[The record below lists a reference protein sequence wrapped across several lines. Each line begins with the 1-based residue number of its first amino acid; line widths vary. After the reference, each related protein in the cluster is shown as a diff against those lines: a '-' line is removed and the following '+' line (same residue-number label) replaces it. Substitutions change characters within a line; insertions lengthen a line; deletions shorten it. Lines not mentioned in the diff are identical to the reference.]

1 MNKHKRTAK
10 ARVSEWEH
18 QKTRTKLGLYVNG
31 HTGEWYA
38 FVPDTDHGEVV
49 RGPTRE
55 ALIRELRP
63 VADRVLGLEWRYVI
77 RVHLNPP
84 TQLLA
89 VKHSAVRIMNERAAG
104 WDPMDPST
112 AGCEIAL
119 NFELIEVAT
128 DAEGKRWHREW
139 LRPDLPA
146 DWHRFVRADDWKRVP
161 GVCEEL
167 PYTPENLAALERFR
181 DLLSGLSHQI
191 RTFCASDDFATRLLL
206 AAPRIPMLTSGE
218 NQ

>member
-31 HTGEWYA
+31 HSGEWYA
-38 FVPDTDHGEVV
+38 YVPDTDDGELVC
-49 RGPTRE
+49 GETRD
-55 ALIRELRP
+55 ALIKALRP
-63 VADRVLGLEWRYVI
+63 VADRLLGLEWRGVI
-77 RVHLNPP
+77 RVSLNPP
-84 TQLLA
+84 SRLEA
-89 VKHSAVRIMNERAAG
+89 MKHKPTRQQVEIAEG
-104 WDPMDPST
+104 WDPEDPST

-119 NFELIEVAT
+119 NFELVEAAT
-128 DAEGKRWHREW
+128 DADGNRWYREW
-139 LRPDLPA
+139 P
-146 DWHRFVRADDWKRVP
+146 RADFPDRHRHVSADQYWKRVP

-191 RTFCASDDFATRLLL
+191 RTFCASDDFAMRLLL
-206 AAPRIPMLTSGE
+206 AAPRIPLLTTGE
-218 NQ
+218 KP

>member
-1 MNKHKRTAK
+1 MKNKRTVK

-38 FVPDTDHGEVV
+38 YVPDTDHGEVV
-49 RGPTRE
+49 RGDTRD
-55 ALIRELRP
+55 ALIRALRP
-63 VADRVLGLEWRYVI
+63 VADRVLGLEWQHVI

-84 TQLLA
+84 TQLLT
-89 VKHSAVRIMNERAAG
+89 VKHSAVRVTNERIAG
-104 WDPMDPST
+104 WDPADPST

-128 DAEGKRWHREW
+128 DAEGKRWYREW

-146 DWHRFVRADDWKRVP
+146 DWHRFVKADDWQRVP
-161 GVCEEL
+161 GVHEEL

-218 NQ
+218 KS